1 MNNIKLWIFT
11 LANRFSNAGG
21 TRIRNKKKDTLFW
34 HRSITERSTLRKL
47 GVDHIKMDS
56 KKIIVF

>member
-1 MNNIKLWIFT
+1 M
-11 LANRFSNAGG
+11 LAGHELG
-21 TRIRNKKKDTLFW
+21 IKKKDTLFW